1 MNSAIRSVVGFG
13 MLAVA
18 ALVSGCM
25 AEAQDESDFES
36 EAELGSQTQA
46 VVGPWQMVFSDEFTG
61 SGNWQL
67 TNRKDYNS
75 NICNYTSSA
84 ISFGTEDGKSVM
96 RLTATKVSSTD
107 FRSGHVKSNFS
118 FKPGNNEEYKV
129 SSYIKL
135 VAMNGASYTG
145 FSSTYGAWPAF
156 WTVQEN
162 AWPTQGEIDIME
174 GYSFGGSTKF
184 ASNLFYGATS
194 GQNQLG
200 NTQERTYSV
209 GEGWH
214 WYDEYWKNQNGNVTV
229 TIAIDGVTKATYT
242 NANNGN
248 LRLQNFGPHNIIFNL
263 NVGANSGIFNNNNIN
278 LFSKTMMWVDL
289 VKVEK
294 RTL

>member
-1 MNSAIRSVVGFG
+1 MNSGIGNLVGFAVLG
-13 MLAVA
+13 LAT
-18 ALVSGCM
+18 LMTGCM
-25 AEAQDESDFES
+25 AEAQDQSEFEP
-36 EAELGSQTQA
+36 EAELGSQSQA
-46 VVGPWQMVFSDEFTG
+46 VLGPWQMVFSDQFTG
-61 SGNWQL
+61 SGNWQMA
-67 TNRKDYNS
+67 NRKDYNS
-75 NICNYTSSA
+75 NICNYQSSNV
-84 ISFGTEDGKSVM
+84 SFGTEDGKSVM
-96 RLTATKVSSTD
+96 KLTATKVNGSD

-118 FKPGNNEEYKV
+118 FKPGWNEEYKV

-135 VAMNGASYTG
+135 IAMNGSSYTG

-184 ASNLFYGATS
+184 AANLFYGTTS

-214 WYDEYWKNQNGNVTV
+214 WYDQYWKNQNGNVTV
-229 TIAIDGVTKATYT
+229 TIAIDGVTRATYT
-242 NANNGN
+242 NANHGS

-263 NVGANSGIFNNNNIN
+263 NVGSNSGIFNNNNIN
-278 LFSKTMMWVDL
+278 LFSKTMMWVDQ